1 MKIVILAHNSLL
13 SPGGKTARGIYFYST
28 HEIVGIIDKQFA
40 GKDASEIFPGRRKVP
55 IFTSIREIK
64 DDFDALLIGTAP
76 IGGKLPRDWREEIKE
91 ALFKGKMVISGLHD
105 FLSEDKE
112 FSRIAEKTGAKIW
125 DARKPPKN
133 MKVADGSG
141 KGVNS
146 VLVAGTDVVVGK
158 MVTAV
163 ELHRK
168 SMRRGISAGF
178 IATGQTG
185 IMVGCDAGAVIDR
198 IPGDFMAGVLED
210 MVKKVSEKKDIVFVE
225 GQGDILHPAYSG
237 VSLAILHGSYPRKIV
252 LVHDPTR
259 KWHLDYP
266 DFPLPS
272 LERYIEL
279 YEKLAEPISGGK
291 VAAISINGENLS
303 NQEINKIIEKVES
316 ELGLPTTD
324 VLRYGAGK
332 ILDALL

>member
-1 MKIVILAHNSLL
+1 MKIVILAHESLL
-13 SPGGKTARGIYFYST
+13 SPGGKTARGVYFYSP
-28 HEIVGIIDKQFA
+28 HEIVGIIDRQFA
-40 GKDASEIFPGRRKVP
+40 GKDASEIFPGKRRVP
-55 IFTSIREIK
+55 IFASIWEIK
-64 DDFDALLIGTAP
+64 KDFDALIIGTAP
-76 IGGKLPRDWREEIKE
+76 IGGKLPQEWREEIKE
-91 ALFKGKMVISGLHD
+91 TLYRGKMVISGLHD
-105 FLSEDKE
+105 FLSEDEE
-112 FSRIAEKTGAKIW
+112 FSKIAEKTGAKIW
-125 DARKPPKN
+125 DVRKPPEN
-133 MKVADGSG
+133 LKVADGSG

-158 MVTAV
+158 MITAV
-163 ELHRK
+163 ELYREAL
-168 SMRRGISAGF
+168 RRGISAGF
-178 IATGQTG
+178 VATGQTG

-210 MVKKVSEKKDIVFVE
+210 MVKKVSEKKDIIFVE

-252 LVHDPTR
+252 LVHDPAR

-266 DFPLPS
+266 NFPLPS

-279 YEKLAEPISGGK
+279 YEKLAEPVSGGK
-291 VAAISINGENLS
+291 VAAISLNGENL
-303 NQEINKIIEKVES
+303 NKKEIDKVIEKIES